1 MEARLPSRIVC
12 LTEETTETLYRIG
25 EADRIVG
32 ISGFTVRPPQARKE
46 KPRVSAFTSARIDR
60 ILALSPDLV
69 LGFSDLQA
77 DIAQELIR
85 AGVSVM
91 VFNHRSVNGILDM
104 MKTLGAMV
112 GALEP
117 TDALIAEC
125 RANLARA
132 QRLARAPRPRVY
144 FEEWDSPQ
152 ISAIRWVSELIEIAG
167 GQDIFPE
174 LAQCPDGKSRII
186 ADPEDVIRRQPDII
200 IGSWCGKK
208 FRPEKVAARPGW
220 SEIPAVKNNAL
231 YEIKSAEIL
240 QPGPAALS
248 DGLLRLCTI
257 MDTWHTAPGQPVP
270 NLRPPVT
277 A

>member
-1 MEARLPSRIVC
+1 MEAQLPCRIVC

-91 VFNHRSVNGILDM
+91 VFNQRSVSGILDM

-112 GALEP
+112 GASES
-117 TDALIAEC
+117 AQVLIDEC
-125 RANLARA
+125 RVNLEHARA
-132 QRLARAPRPRVY
+132 RARTPHPRVY
-144 FEEWDSPQ
+144 FEEWDTPQ
-152 ISAIRWVSELIEIAG
+152 ISAIRWVSELIEAAG
-167 GQDIFPE
+167 GEDIFPE

-186 ADPEDVIRRQPDII
+186 ADPEEVVRRRPDII

-220 SEIPAVKNNAL
+220 SAIPAVKNNAL

-248 DGLLRLCTI
+248 DGLSRLCTI
-257 MDTWHTAPGQPVP
+257 IDAWHAAHDRPVHQFGQDI
-270 NLRPPVT
+270 T
-277 A
+277 G

>member
-1 MEARLPSRIVC
+1 
-12 LTEETTETLYRIG
+12 
-25 EADRIVG
+25 
-32 ISGFTVRPPQARKE
+32 
-46 KPRVSAFTSARIDR
+46 
-60 ILALSPDLV
+60 
-69 LGFSDLQA
+69 
-77 DIAQELIR
+77 
-85 AGVSVM
+85 M

-112 GALEP
+112 GALES
-117 TDALIAEC
+117 TEALIAQC
-125 RANLARA
+125 RANLDRARR
-132 QRLARAPRPRVY
+132 QAPSVRPRVY
-144 FEEWDSPQ
+144 FEEWDTPQ

-186 ADPEDVIRRQPDII
+186 ADPEEVIRRQPDII

-248 DGLLRLCTI
+248 DGLSRLCTLI
-257 MDTWHTAPGQPVP
+257 GNWHTATG
-270 NLRPPVT
+270 
-277 A
+277 